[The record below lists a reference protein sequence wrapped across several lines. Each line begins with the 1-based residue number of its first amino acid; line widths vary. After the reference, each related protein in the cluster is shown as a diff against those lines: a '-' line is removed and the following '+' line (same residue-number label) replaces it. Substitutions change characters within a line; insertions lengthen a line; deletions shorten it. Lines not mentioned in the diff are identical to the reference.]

1 MCDEDESGQ
10 RTIPNW
16 SRWDALKLIPN
27 PPARYSAPTVG
38 PMSEQEAGAKAAAAK
53 RAKLKALY
61 EREAAAGNS
70 SGGGVKKKKKNG
82 GKKNGVK
89 KNDVSAEE
97 ERQAQVDL
105 IAHITRDCEKKKRR
119 LALKVVAILIG
130 FGMLLVNTKPIA
142 LAVVAAMVGAYYL
155 SAVAAINAKHQ
166 ELLDAVAEARKDQ

>member
-61 EREAAAGNS
+61 EREAAAGNN
-70 SGGGVKKKKKNG
+70 SGGGGKKKKKNG
-82 GKKNGVK
+82 GKKDGSSG
-89 KNDVSAEE
+89 VSAEE

-119 LALKVVAILIG
+119 LSLTVVAILIG